1 MTSEKM
7 TIESAAAFLLEHDRY
22 TILSHANPDGD
33 TAGCAYALCI
43 ALRSIEKKANVR
55 CADDFS
61 ERFSFMWANAAKEE
75 FDEETVISV
84 DVADRLLLGGLN
96 EEYGGRVELAIDHHI
111 THVTF
116 EKRLLN
122 EPNAAACA
130 QTVFKVIE
138 AMNIP
143 INKDIASC
151 LYTAIATDSGCFKFS
166 SVSPETHRI
175 AAKLLEYDFDFAQLN
190 YTLFDLKTRE
200 RIALEER
207 IYREMEY
214 YFDGKCAVIILP
226 KSALESVDI
235 EDSNGISS
243 IPRQVQGVE
252 VGVVIK
258 EKKEGWKA
266 SLRSNQN
273 IDVQAICS
281 VFGGGGHIRAA
292 GCSFKGMTAQEAKE
306 QLLAEIGKVLK

>member
-43 ALRSIEKKANVR
+43 ALRSIGKKANVR

-61 ERFSFMWANAAKEE
+61 ERFGFMWANAAREE

-143 INKDIASC
+143 LNKDIAAC

-258 EKKEGWKA
+258 EKKDGWKA

>member
-43 ALRSIEKKANVR
+43 ALRSIGKKANVR

>member
-1 MTSEKM
+1 MTSEKI
-7 TIESAAAFLLEHDRY
+7 TIEAAAAFLLEHDRY

-33 TAGCAYALCI
+33 TLGCAHALCI
-43 ALRSIEKKANVR
+43 ALRSIGKKANVR
-55 CADDFS
+55 CADSFS
-61 ERFSFMWANAAKEE
+61 ERFSFMWANVPTQE

-96 EEYGGRVELAIDHHI
+96 EEYGGRVELAIDHHV
-111 THVTF
+111 THVCF

-122 EPNAAACA
+122 EPDAAACA
-130 QTVFKVIE
+130 QTVFKVIR
-138 AMNIP
+138 AMNVP
-143 INKDIASC
+143 LNKDIAAC

-175 AAKLLEYDFDFAQLN
+175 AAQLLEFDFGFAQLN

-214 YFDGKCAVIILP
+214 YFEGKCAVITLS
-226 KSALESVDI
+226 KSALDKVDS
-235 EDSNGISS
+235 EDANGISS

-258 EKKEGWKA
+258 EKKDGWKA
-266 SLRSNQN
+266 SLRSNSR
-273 IDVQAICS
+273 IDVQAICK

-292 GCSFKGMTAQEAKE
+292 GCSFKGMTAEQAKE
-306 QLLAEIGKVLK
+306 KLLAEIGKVL

>member
-1 MTSEKM
+1 MTSEKI
-7 TIESAAAFLLEHDRY
+7 TIEAAARFLLEHDRY

-43 ALRSIEKKANVR
+43 ALRSIGKKANVR
-55 CADDFS
+55 CGDKFS
-61 ERFSFMWANAAKEE
+61 ERFDFMWKNAAEEE

-84 DVADRLLLGGLN
+84 DVADRLLLGDLN
-96 EEYGGRVELAIDHHI
+96 EEYGGRVELAIDHHV

-143 INKDIASC
+143 LNEDIAAC

-175 AAKLLEYDFDFAQLN
+175 AARLLEYDFGFAQLN

-200 RIALEER
+200 RIALEEQ

-214 YFDGKCAVIILP
+214 YFDGKCAVVTLP
-226 KSALESVDI
+226 KNALDKVDS
-235 EDSNGISS
+235 EDANGISS

-252 VGVVIK
+252 IGVVIK
-258 EKKEGWKA
+258 EKKDGWKA
-266 SLRSNQN
+266 SLRSNSYA
-273 IDVQAICS
+273 DVQAICK

-292 GCSFKGMTAQEAKE
+292 GCSFKGMSAQQAKE
-306 QLLAEIGKVLK
+306 LLLAEIGKVLK

>member
-43 ALRSIEKKANVR
+43 ALRSIGKKANVR
-55 CADDFS
+55 CADKFS
-61 ERFSFMWANAAKEE
+61 ERFSFMWANAADEE

-96 EEYGGRVELAIDHHI
+96 DEYGGRVELAIDHHI

-143 INKDIASC
+143 LNKDIAAC

-166 SVSPETHRI
+166 SVSPETHLI
-175 AAKLLEYDFDFAQLN
+175 AAKLLGYDFNFAQLN

-200 RIALEER
+200 RITLEER

-214 YFDGKCAVIILP
+214 YFDGKCAVIVLP
-226 KSALESVDI
+226 KSALESVDS
-235 EDSNGISS
+235 EDANGISS

-258 EKKEGWKA
+258 EKKDGWKA